1 MSSLNDISNLL
12 SSLYYLEKLKD
23 EKKISD
29 RIYNNLKDLLNSKSM
44 EVLGYSIIETGGI
57 EKVFKVEESEKTT
70 VEKYIEDVKQLLS
83 EEDVPPEDYNK
94 YITFAF
100 DVYRE
105 HEKGVE
111 DFDYL
116 IEMYEHSVSNPD
128 LLYDIVEL
136 LED

>member
-29 RIYNNLKDLLNSKSM
+29 RIYNRLKDLLNSKSM

-83 EEDVPPEDYNK
+83 EEDIPPEDYNK